1 MSHRWNERRAS
12 LVILALG
19 GALGSCS
26 AAPIDVATLAP
37 DSLAEDQ
44 VAHWRFDDALGDT
57 ARDSSGNGRDG
68 TVAGATWGWVDGRFG
83 GALHFVGGDQVTVP
97 AFPQPTR
104 SYSVAAWLRVEML
117 DVDFDNPSPT
127 LVTTETPLVGGWSM
141 NAIVGPPPG
150 NYAFVY
156 YGGTGTVDVAAECA
170 CFDVGPWVHLVGVV
184 DSETAS
190 ATLYVNGK
198 ARERVSPAPAIPPGD
213 RTLRMGR
220 SSTQARLL
228 TGALDDVV
236 IYARA
241 LVPEEITRLG
251 MAAAP
256 DPR

>member
-1 MSHRWNERRAS
+1 MSRL
-12 LVILALG
+12 LVLGLVLGLAG
-19 GALGSCS
+19 CS

-37 DSLAEDQ
+37 DSLTDDQ
-44 VAHWRFDDALGDT
+44 VAHWRFDDAAGDT
-57 ARDSSGNGRDG
+57 VHDSSGNGRDG
-68 TVAGATWGWVDGRFG
+68 TIGGATWSWVTDGKFG
-83 GALHFVGGDQVTVP
+83 GALHFIGGDQVTVLS
-97 AFPQPTR
+97 FPQPTR
-104 SYSVAAWLRVEML
+104 SYSVAAWLRVEAQ

-127 LVTTETPLVGGWSM
+127 LVTTETPLVGGWSL

-156 YGGTGTVDVAAECA
+156 YGGTGTQDVAAQCA
-170 CFDVGPWVHLVGVV
+170 CFPVGPWVHLVGVV
-184 DSETAS
+184 DADTAS
-190 ATLYVNGK
+190 ATLYVNGT
-198 ARERVSPAPAIPPGD
+198 AREHISPAPAIPPGD

-220 SSTQARLL
+220 SAIPGRLL

-251 MAAAP
+251 TAAAP